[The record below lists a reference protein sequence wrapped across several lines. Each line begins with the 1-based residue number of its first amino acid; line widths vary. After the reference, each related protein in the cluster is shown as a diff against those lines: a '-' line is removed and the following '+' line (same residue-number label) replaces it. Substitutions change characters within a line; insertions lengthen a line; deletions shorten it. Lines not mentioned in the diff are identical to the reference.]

1 MKIIVNGEARE
12 VAGPDLAAAL
22 EELGYGEVVVATA
35 INEGFV
41 PVAARVGR
49 RLSDGDVIEVLAPMQ
64 GG

>member
-22 EELGYGEVVVATA
+22 DELGYGDVVVATA
-35 INEGFV
+35 INEAFV
-41 PVAARVGR
+41 PVTARAAR
-49 RLSDGDVIEVLAPMQ
+49 RLADGDIVEVLAPMQ